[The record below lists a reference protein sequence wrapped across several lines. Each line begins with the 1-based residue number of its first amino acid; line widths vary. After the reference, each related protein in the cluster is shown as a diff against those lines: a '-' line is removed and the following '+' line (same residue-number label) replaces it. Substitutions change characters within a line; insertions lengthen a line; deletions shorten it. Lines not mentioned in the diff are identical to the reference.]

1 MSCSLLETLVT
12 LWNSELIN
20 WQVWQVKSS
29 QAKPG
34 GKKKKWKSN
43 PSNRLFPFTSFDF
56 WVWLATCDAM
66 FRWQQ
71 LMGVHDQ
78 LSHILTASATPF
90 DPSTNLCSTYL
101 CSASPSLS
109 SITRFIS
116 FGDSILE
123 CYSDDV
129 HIAIKGLT
137 WVRLTRQTT
146 RYGAFY
152 YHWAL
157 LATNSRLVSSNIRYT
172 TLCF

>member
-1 MSCSLLETLVT
+1 
-12 LWNSELIN
+12 
-20 WQVWQVKSS
+20 
-29 QAKPG
+29 
-34 GKKKKWKSN
+34 
-43 PSNRLFPFTSFDF
+43 
-56 WVWLATCDAM
+56 M

-78 LSHILTASATPF
+78 LSHILAASATPF
-90 DPSTNLCSTYL
+90 DPSTYAV

-137 WVRLTRQTT
+137 WLRLTRQTT

-152 YHWAL
+152 YH
-157 LATNSRLVSSNIRYT
+157 
-172 TLCF
+172 